1 MAKMQKWTPFL
12 LVSSVYG
19 SCCCVWPSPA
29 EKYDNQLLGHLMLT
43 IKYCVQL
50 DTSEHLRAT
59 YKNNKP
65 ILEQTDI
72 GKHCTKWPQFN

>member
-1 MAKMQKWTPFL
+1 
-12 LVSSVYG
+12 
-19 SCCCVWPSPA
+19 
-29 EKYDNQLLGHLMLT
+29 MLT

-65 ILEQTDI
+65 NLEQTDI
-72 GKHCTKWPQFN
+72 GKHCTR